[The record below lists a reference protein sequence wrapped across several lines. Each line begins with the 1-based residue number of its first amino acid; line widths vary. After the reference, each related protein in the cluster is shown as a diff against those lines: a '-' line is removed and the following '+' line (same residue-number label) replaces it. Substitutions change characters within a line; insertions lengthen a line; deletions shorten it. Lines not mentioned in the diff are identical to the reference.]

1 MKRLPDWQAR
11 LFAELGAARSR
22 PFAWGE
28 HDCCCFAARCV
39 DAMTGG
45 ALHERVQ
52 AEFDAYAS
60 AAEAARCLRDGGGLR
75 ATVTRF
81 LQQQPVP
88 WGRAAPGDLLLVRD
102 DAGAEV
108 IGVCE
113 GSQALVAQTPAGYA
127 PLPIDRALCAWK
139 VG

>member
-1 MKRLPDWQAR
+1 MKRLPDWHAR
-11 LFAELGAARSR
+11 LQTEFEAARSR

-45 ALHERVQ
+45 SLHERVR

-60 AAEAARCLRDGGGLR
+60 AAEAARYLRDGGGLR
-75 ATVTRF
+75 DTVARF
-81 LQQQPVP
+81 LKQQPVP
-88 WGRAAPGDLLLVRD
+88 WGQAAPGDVVLIRD
-102 DAGAEV
+102 GDEQETL
-108 IGVCE
+108 GVCE
-113 GSQALVAQTPAGYA
+113 GPQVLVATIVGVT
-127 PLPIDRALCAWK
+127 PLPIERALCAWR